1 MTKCSTAARFRST
14 CSIPAPT
21 SGSRNRRRT
30 SKARG
35 NGERLRCA
43 IFNISYC
50 SSALFQGMATS
61 AEGSK
66 PAVKVFVATTVMLTF
81 ISFWRASAI
90 VLADLASSAY
100 YAGGD
105 AEKVIGK
112 SAPWFILG
120 VMLFSYAVRALYIES
135 SSMFV
140 RGGVYRVV
148 KEAMGGTLA
157 KFSVSAL
164 LFDYVLTGPISAV
177 SAGQYLAGFI
187 KDMGD
192 YFHRP
197 LHFSDDHFAAG
208 LAVLVVFYFW
218 WKNTQGMHESSQ
230 KALQIMIITT
240 VMVVILIIWCT
251 ITVLRA
257 PIQLP
262 PSPLQPGVIPL
273 NKESLGWLN
282 GTWFAHLTWIILFV
296 GFGHSVLA
304 MSGEETLA
312 QVNREIEHPK
322 LKNLEKTGLVIFVY
336 SLLFT
341 SLVSVFAVMMI
352 PDKVRPDYFA
362 NLIGGIA
369 MYLAG
374 PIVLKLLFHGF
385 VVVVGVLILAGA
397 QNTSIVGANGVL
409 NRVAEDGVLT
419 DWFQKPQPKYGTS
432 YRIINMIVGMQL
444 LTIILSKGNVYVLA
458 GLYAFGVIWSF
469 ALKSLAVLVL
479 RYTEPENRQWKVP
492 GNVHVGGKEVPLGLI
507 LISAV
512 LLITALVN
520 LFTKS
525 EATIAGVTFSA
536 VFFALFTYSEH
547 RVAKERHGKP
557 ENLDQF
563 RVYGN
568 QELGSGALGVRPGNI
583 LVAVRDPRNLYYL
596 RDVLRN
602 TDTNRQDVV
611 VMTARLYHREHS
623 FSGSAVVEASQVFD
637 HYEQELFTAAVAVAE
652 KEGKPVSLLVV
663 PATDV
668 FEAIIVT
675 AQRLDASRIVC
686 GFSNK
691 LTPDEQA
698 KSLGDAWER
707 LPEPRPRLILE
718 IHEPNGKIHEYPLG
732 PHAPRMRT
740 QDLELMHKVW
750 LDITSDP
757 KYCGA
762 HHYHIVAV
770 ALEELRREL
779 NSDQRSEILQK
790 LLDEMHRDEAP
801 GRG

>member
-1 MTKCSTAARFRST
+1 
-14 CSIPAPT
+14 
-21 SGSRNRRRT
+21 
-30 SKARG
+30 
-35 NGERLRCA
+35 
-43 IFNISYC
+43 
-50 SSALFQGMATS
+50 MATS
-61 AEGSK
+61 VEGSK
-66 PAVKVFVATTVMLTF
+66 PAIKVFVATTVMLTF

-90 VLADLASSAY
+90 VLSDLASSAY

-148 KEAMGGTLA
+148 KEAMGGGLA

-187 KDMGD
+187 KDMGI

-197 LHFSDDHFAAG
+197 LNFSDDHFAAG
-208 LAVLVVFYFW
+208 LAIVVVAYFW

-230 KALQIMIITT
+230 KALQIMVITT
-240 VMVVILIIWCT
+240 VMVVILLIWCA

-262 PSPLQPGVIPL
+262 PSPLHAGVVPL

-282 GTWFAHLTWIILFV
+282 GTWFGHITWIILFV

-322 LKNLEKTGLVIFVY
+322 LKNLEKTGLVIFIY

-341 SLVSVFAVMMI
+341 SLVSFFAVMII

-369 MYLAG
+369 MYLVG
-374 PIVLKLLFHGF
+374 PTSLKLLFHAF
-385 VVVVGVLILAGA
+385 VVLVGVLILAGA

-419 DWFQKPQPKYGTS
+419 SWFQKPHNRFGTS
-432 YRIINMIVGMQL
+432 YRIINLIVGLQL
-444 LTIILSKGNVYVLA
+444 LTIVLSLGNVYVLA
-458 GLYAFGVIWSF
+458 ALYAFGVIWSF
-469 ALKSLAVLVL
+469 AMKSIAVLVL
-479 RYTEPENRQWKVP
+479 RFTEPGNRAWKVP
-492 GNVHVGGKEVPLGLI
+492 GNLHIGKTEIPVGLI

-512 LLITALVN
+512 LLVTAVVN
-520 LFTKS
+520 LFTKY
-525 EATIAGVTFSA
+525 EATIAGIIFSG
-536 VFFALFTYSEH
+536 VFFTIFTISERH
-547 RVAKERHGKP
+547 VAKERHGKP
-557 ENLDQF
+557 EQLDQF

-568 QELGSGALGVRPGNI
+568 QELGSGAMGVRAGNI

-596 RDVLRN
+596 RHILGHTN
-602 TDTNRQDVV
+602 TLKQDVV
-611 VMTARLYHREHS
+611 VMSARLYHREHS
-623 FSGSAVVEASQVFD
+623 FSGSAVLEASQVFD

-652 KEGKPVSLLVV
+652 KEGKPISLLVV

-668 FEAIIVT
+668 FEAIMVT
-675 AQRLDASRIVC
+675 AQRLDSSRVIC
-686 GFSNK
+686 GLSNK
-691 LTPDEQA
+691 LSADEQA
-698 KSLGDAWER
+698 KLTGDAWER
-707 LPEPRPRLILE
+707 MPEPRPRITLE
-718 IHEPNGKIHEYPLG
+718 VCAPDGSVREYAIG
-732 PHAPRMRT
+732 PHNPRLRP
-740 QDLELMHKVW
+740 QDVELMHKLW
-750 LDITSDP
+750 LDITTDP
-757 KYCGA
+757 KYAGA
-762 HHYHIVAV
+762 HHYHIVAL

-779 NSDQRSEILQK
+779 STEQRTELLQK
-790 LLDEMHRDEAP
+790 LQDEMRRSEP
-801 GRG
+801 N

>member
-1 MTKCSTAARFRST
+1 
-14 CSIPAPT
+14 
-21 SGSRNRRRT
+21 
-30 SKARG
+30 
-35 NGERLRCA
+35 
-43 IFNISYC
+43 
-50 SSALFQGMATS
+50 MATS
-61 AEGSK
+61 VEGSK
-66 PAVKVFVATTVMLTF
+66 PAIKVFVATTVMLTF

-90 VLADLASSAY
+90 VLSDLASSAY

-187 KDMGD
+187 KDMGV
-192 YFHRP
+192 YLHHP
-197 LHFSDDHFAAG
+197 LYFSDDHFAAG
-208 LAVLVVFYFW
+208 LAVIVVAYFW

-230 KALQIMIITT
+230 KALQIMAVTT
-240 VMVVILIIWCT
+240 VMVVILLIWCT

-262 PSPLQPGVIPL
+262 PNPLHAGVVPL
-273 NKESLGWLN
+273 TKESLGWLDT
-282 GTWFAHLTWIILFV
+282 TWFRHLPLGFLTTIIVFV

-322 LKNLEKTGLVIFVY
+322 LKNLEKTGLVIFIY

-341 SLVSVFAVMMI
+341 SLVSFFAVMII

-369 MYLAG
+369 MYLVG
-374 PIVLKLLFHGF
+374 PESLKLLFHAF
-385 VVVVGVLILAGA
+385 VVLVGVLILAGA

-419 DWFQKPQPKYGTS
+419 SWFQKPHNRFGTS
-432 YRIINMIVGMQL
+432 YRIINLIVGMQL
-444 LTIILSKGNVYVLA
+444 LVIVLSLGNVYVLA
-458 GLYAFGVIWSF
+458 ALYAFGVIWSF
-469 ALKSLAVLVL
+469 AMKSIAVLVL
-479 RYTEPENRQWKVP
+479 RFTEPGNRAWKVP
-492 GNVHVGGKEVPLGLI
+492 GNLHFGKTEIPVGLI

-512 LLITALVN
+512 LLITAVVN
-520 LFTKS
+520 LFTKYQ
-525 EATIAGVTFSA
+525 ATIAGVIFSA
-536 VFFALFTYSEH
+536 VFFTIFTISERH
-547 RVAKERHGKP
+547 VTKERHGKP
-557 ENLDQF
+557 EQLDQF

-568 QELGSGALGVRPGNI
+568 QELGSGAMGVRPGNV

-596 RDVLRN
+596 RHILGH
-602 TDTNRQDVV
+602 TDTTRQDVV
-611 VMTARLYHREHS
+611 VMSARLYHREHS
-623 FSGSAVVEASQVFD
+623 FSGSAVMEASQVFD

-652 KEGKPVSLLVV
+652 KEGKPISLLVV

-668 FEAIIVT
+668 FEAIMVT
-675 AQRLDASRIVC
+675 AQRLDSVRVIC
-686 GFSNK
+686 GLSNK
-691 LTPDEQA
+691 LTSDEQA
-698 KSLGDAWER
+698 KLTGDAWER
-707 LPEPRPRLILE
+707 MPEPRPRITLE
-718 IHEPNGKIHEYPLG
+718 VYAPDGTVREYAIG
-732 PHAPRMRT
+732 PHNPRLRP
-740 QDLELMHKVW
+740 QDVELMHKLW
-750 LDITSDP
+750 LNITTDP
-757 KYCGA
+757 RFAGT
-762 HHYHIVAV
+762 HHYHIVAL
-770 ALEELRREL
+770 ALEELQREL
-779 NSDQRSEILQK
+779 GTDQRAELLQK
-790 LLDEMHRDEAP
+790 LQEEMNRRE
-801 GRG
+801 GGSSSSGSN

>member
-1 MTKCSTAARFRST
+1 
-14 CSIPAPT
+14 
-21 SGSRNRRRT
+21 
-30 SKARG
+30 
-35 NGERLRCA
+35 
-43 IFNISYC
+43 
-50 SSALFQGMATS
+50 MATS
-61 AEGSK
+61 VEGSK
-66 PAVKVFVATTVMLTF
+66 PAIKVFVATTVMLTF

-90 VLADLASSAY
+90 VLSDLASSAY

-187 KDMGD
+187 KDMGV
-192 YFHRP
+192 YMHRP

-208 LAVLVVFYFW
+208 LAVIVVAYFW

-230 KALQIMIITT
+230 KALQIMVITT
-240 VMVVILIIWCT
+240 VMVVILLIWCT

-257 PIQLP
+257 PVIQLP
-262 PSPLQPGVIPL
+262 PNPLHPGIVPL

-282 GTWFAHLTWIILFV
+282 GTWFSHITWIILFV

-341 SLVSVFAVMMI
+341 SLVSFFAVMII

-374 PIVLKLLFHGF
+374 PESLKLLFHAF
-385 VVVVGVLILAGA
+385 VVLVGVLILAGA

-419 DWFQKPQPKYGTS
+419 SWFQKPHHRFGTS
-432 YRIINMIVGMQL
+432 YRIINLIVGLQL
-444 LTIILSKGNVYVLA
+444 LTIVLSLGNVYVLA
-458 GLYAFGVIWSF
+458 ALYAFGVIWSF
-469 ALKSLAVLVL
+469 AMKSIAVLVL
-479 RYTEPENRQWKVP
+479 RFTEPGNRAWKVP
-492 GNVHVGGKEVPLGLI
+492 GNLHIGKTEIPVGLI

-512 LLITALVN
+512 LLITAVVN
-520 LFTKS
+520 LFTKYQ
-525 EATIAGVTFSA
+525 ATIAGVIFSA
-536 VFFALFTYSEH
+536 VFFTIFTLSERH
-547 RVAKERHGKP
+547 VARERHGKP
-557 ENLDQF
+557 EQLDQF

-568 QELGSGALGVRPGNI
+568 QELGSGAMGVRAGNI

-596 RDVLRN
+596 RHVLSH
-602 TDTNRQDVV
+602 TDTSKQDVV
-611 VMTARLYHREHS
+611 VMSARLYHREHS
-623 FSGSAVVEASQVFD
+623 FSGSAVMEASQVFD

-652 KEGKPVSLLVV
+652 KEGKPISLLVV

-668 FEAIIVT
+668 FEAIMVT
-675 AQRLDASRIVC
+675 AQRLASSRIIC
-686 GFSNK
+686 GLSNK
-691 LTPDEQA
+691 LTADEQA
-698 KSLGDAWER
+698 KLLGDAWER
-707 LPEPRPRLILE
+707 LPEPRPRLTLE
-718 IHEPNGKIHEYPLG
+718 VCAPDGTVREYDIG
-732 PHAPRMRT
+732 PHNPRLRP
-740 QDLELMHKVW
+740 QDVELMHKLW
-750 LDITSDP
+750 LDITTDP
-757 KYCGA
+757 KYAGA
-762 HHYHIVAV
+762 HHYHIVAL
-770 ALEELRREL
+770 ALEELQREL
-779 NSDQRSEILQK
+779 STEQRAQLLQK
-790 LLDEMHRDEAP
+790 LQDEMHRCEP
-801 GRG
+801 N

>member
-1 MTKCSTAARFRST
+1 MSS
-14 CSIPAPT
+14 SVPGI
-21 SGSRNRRRT
+21 RR
-30 SKARG
+30 
-35 NGERLRCA
+35 
-43 IFNISYC
+43 
-50 SSALFQGMATS
+50 
-61 AEGSK
+61 

-81 ISFWRASAI
+81 ISFWRAAAI

-112 SAPWFILG
+112 SAPWFILA
-120 VMLFSYAVRALYIES
+120 VMLFSYCVRALYIES

-187 KDMGD
+187 EDIGR
-192 YFHRP
+192 YVHHP
-197 LHFSDDHFAAG
+197 LVFSEDHFSAGFAI
-208 LAVLVVFYFW
+208 LIVLYFW
-218 WKNTQGMHESSQ
+218 WKNIQGMHESSE
-230 KALQIMIITT
+230 KALQIMIVTT

-251 ITVLRA
+251 ITVFSA
-257 PIQLP
+257 PIHLP
-262 PSPLQPGVIPL
+262 PNPLHSGVVKI
-273 NKESLGWLN
+273 NKESMGWLY
-282 GTWFAHLTWIILFV
+282 GSWISHFTWIIMFV

-322 LKNLEKTGLVIFVY
+322 LKNLEKTGLVIFIY

-341 SLVSVFAVMMI
+341 SLVSFYAVMII
-352 PDKVRPDYFA
+352 PDGVRHDYFA

-369 MYLAG
+369 MYLVG
-374 PIVLKLLFHGF
+374 PTVLKLIFHAF
-385 VVVVGVLILAGA
+385 VVLVGVLILAGA

-419 DWFQKPQPKYGTS
+419 DWFQKPQRRYGTS
-432 YRIINMIVGMQL
+432 YRIINLIVGLQL
-444 LTIILSKGNVYVLA
+444 LTIILSRGNVYVLA

-492 GNVHVGGKEVPLGLI
+492 GNIHIGGREVPIGLI
-507 LISAV
+507 LISGV

-536 VFFALFTYSEH
+536 VFFAIFAYSEH
-547 RVAKERHGKP
+547 RVTKERHGKP

-596 RDVLRN
+596 RDILRT
-602 TDTNRQDVV
+602 TDTLRQDVV

-637 HYEQELFTAAVAVAE
+637 HYEQELFTAAVAAAE

-675 AQRLDASRIVC
+675 AQRLDSSRIVC
-686 GFSNK
+686 GVSNK
-691 LTPDEQA
+691 LTSDEQA
-698 KSLGDAWER
+698 KLTGDAWER
-707 LPEPRPRLILE
+707 IPEPRPRLTLE
-718 IHEPNGKIHEYPLG
+718 IHEANGKLREYPLG
-732 PHAPRMRT
+732 PHAPRMRP
-740 QDLELMHKVW
+740 QDLELMHSVW

-762 HHYHIVAV
+762 HHYHIVAL

-779 NSDQRSEILQK
+779 NSDLRAELLAK
-790 LLDEMHRDEAP
+790 LLDEMNRDKPP
-801 GRG
+801 GQSSDCN

>member
-1 MTKCSTAARFRST
+1 
-14 CSIPAPT
+14 
-21 SGSRNRRRT
+21 
-30 SKARG
+30 
-35 NGERLRCA
+35 
-43 IFNISYC
+43 
-50 SSALFQGMATS
+50 
-61 AEGSK
+61 
-66 PAVKVFVATTVMLTF
+66 ML
-81 ISFWRASAI
+81 S
-90 VLADLASSAY
+90 DLASSAY

-120 VMLFSYAVRALYIES
+120 VMLFSYCVRALYIES

-187 KDMGD
+187 KDMGV
-192 YFHRP
+192 YMHRP

-208 LAVLVVFYFW
+208 LAVIVVLYFW

-230 KALQIMIITT
+230 KALQIMAITT

-257 PIQLP
+257 PVQLP
-262 PSPLQPGVIPL
+262 PNPLHAGVVPL
-273 NKESLGWLN
+273 TKESLGWLDT
-282 GTWFAHLTWIILFV
+282 TWFRHLPLGILTTLIVFV

-322 LKNLEKTGLVIFVY
+322 LKNLEKTGLVIFIY

-341 SLVSVFAVMMI
+341 SLVSFFAVMII

-374 PIVLKLLFHGF
+374 PESLKLLFHGF
-385 VVVVGVLILAGA
+385 VVLVGVLILAGA

-419 DWFQKPQPKYGTS
+419 SWFQKPHHRFGTS
-432 YRIINMIVGMQL
+432 YRIINLIVGLQV
-444 LTIILSKGNVYVLA
+444 LTIVLSRGNVYMLA
-458 GLYAFGVIWSF
+458 ALYAFGVIWSF
-469 ALKSLAVLVL
+469 AMKSIAVLVL
-479 RYTEPENRQWKVP
+479 RYTEPGNRDWKVP
-492 GNVHVGGKEVPLGLI
+492 GNLHFGKTEIPVGLI

-512 LLITALVN
+512 LLITAFVN
-520 LFTKS
+520 LFTKYQ
-525 EATIAGVTFSA
+525 ATIAGVIFSA
-536 VFFALFTYSEH
+536 VFFTIFTLSEH
-547 RVAKERHGKP
+547 HVAKERHGKP
-557 ENLDQF
+557 EQLDQF

-568 QELGSGALGVRPGNI
+568 QELGSGAMGVREGNI

-596 RDVLRN
+596 RQVLAHTN
-602 TDTNRQDVV
+602 TAKQDVV
-611 VMTARLYHREHS
+611 VMSARLYHREHS
-623 FSGSAVVEASQVFD
+623 FSGSSVMEASQVFD

-652 KEGKPVSLLVV
+652 KEGKPISLLVV

-668 FEAIIVT
+668 FEAIMVT
-675 AQRLDASRIVC
+675 AQRLDSARVVC
-686 GFSNK
+686 GLSNK
-691 LTPDEQA
+691 LTADEQA
-698 KSLGDAWER
+698 KLTGDAWER
-707 LPEPRPRLILE
+707 MPEPRPRLCLE
-718 IHEPNGKIHEYPLG
+718 VAAPDGTVREYTIG
-732 PHAPRMRT
+732 PHTPRLRP
-740 QDLELMHKVW
+740 QDVELMHKLW
-750 LDITSDP
+750 LNITTDP
-757 KYCGA
+757 KFAGA
-762 HHYHIVAV
+762 HHYHIVAL
-770 ALEELRREL
+770 ALEELQREL
-779 NSDQRSEILQK
+779 STEQRTQLLQK
-790 LLDEMHRDEAP
+790 LQEEMNRSGEDP
-801 GRG
+801 KN

>member
-1 MTKCSTAARFRST
+1 
-14 CSIPAPT
+14 
-21 SGSRNRRRT
+21 
-30 SKARG
+30 
-35 NGERLRCA
+35 
-43 IFNISYC
+43 
-50 SSALFQGMATS
+50 MATS
-61 AEGSK
+61 PEGTK

-90 VLADLASSAY
+90 VLSDLASSAY

-112 SAPWFILG
+112 SAPWFILA

-187 KDMGD
+187 KDIGA
-192 YFHRP
+192 YFFHRT
-197 LHFSDDHFAAG
+197 LSFSDDHLAAG
-208 LAVLVVFYFW
+208 VAVIIVTYFW
-218 WKNTQGMHESSQ
+218 WKNTQGIHESSQ
-230 KALQIMIITT
+230 KALQIMAITT
-240 VMVVILIIWCT
+240 VMVVILIIWCA
-251 ITVLRA
+251 ITVLRT

-262 PSPLQPGVIPL
+262 PNPLHAGVIPL

-282 GTWFAHLTWIILFV
+282 GTWFSHITWIILFV

-341 SLVSVFAVMMI
+341 SLVSFFAVMII
-352 PDKVRPDYFA
+352 PDNVRSNYFA

-369 MYLAG
+369 MYLVG
-374 PIVLKLLFHGF
+374 PTSVKLLFHGF
-385 VVVVGVLILAGA
+385 VVLVGVLILAGA

-419 DWFQKPQPKYGTS
+419 SWFQKPHHRYGTS
-432 YRIINMIVGMQL
+432 YRIINLIVCMQL
-444 LTIILSKGNVYVLA
+444 LTIVLSLGNVYVLA
-458 GLYAFGVIWSF
+458 ALYAFGVIWSF
-469 ALKSLAVLVL
+469 ATKSLAVLVL
-479 RYTEPENRQWKVP
+479 RFTEPENREWKVP
-492 GNVHVGGKEVPLGLI
+492 GNLHIGKTEIPVGLF

-512 LLITALVN
+512 LFITAIVN
-520 LFTKS
+520 LFTKY
-525 EATIAGVTFSA
+525 EATIAGVIFSG
-536 VFFALFTYSEH
+536 VFFTIFTISERH
-547 RVAKERHGKP
+547 VAKERHGKP
-557 ENLDQF
+557 EQLDQF

-568 QELGSGALGVRPGNI
+568 QELGSGAMGVRPGNV

-596 RDVLRN
+596 RHILSH
-602 TDTNRQDVV
+602 THTGKQDVV
-611 VMTARLYHREHS
+611 VMSARLYHREHS
-623 FSGSAVVEASQVFD
+623 FSGSTVFEASQVFD

-652 KEGKPVSLLVV
+652 KEGKPIHLLVV

-668 FEAIIVT
+668 FEAIMVT
-675 AQRLDASRIVC
+675 AQRLDASRVVC
-686 GFSNK
+686 GLSNK
-691 LTPDEQA
+691 LTADEQA
-698 KSLGDAWER
+698 KLTGDAWER
-707 LPEPRPRLILE
+707 LPEPRPRLTLE
-718 IHEPNGKIHEYPLG
+718 VCAPDGSIREYALG
-732 PHAPRMRT
+732 PHTPRMRP
-740 QDLELMHKVW
+740 QDVDLMHQLW
-750 LDITSDP
+750 LNITADP
-757 KYCGA
+757 KFAGT
-762 HHYHIVAV
+762 HHYHIVSL
-770 ALEELRREL
+770 ALEELQREL
-779 NSDQRSEILQK
+779 TTEQRAQLLQK
-790 LLDEMHRDEAP
+790 LHDEMNRSNP
-801 GRG
+801 L